1 MNAYI
6 RKTVQE
12 LEAYAPGEQ
21 PKVAGLIKL
30 NTNENPY
37 PPSPAVVR
45 ALREFPAESLRLYPD
60 PVCSALRERIAA
72 LNGCAAEQVFI
83 GNGSDEVLRLATRAF
98 TQPGGA
104 VASFDPSYSLYP
116 VLAAAEEVGFRT
128 VPLADGFGW
137 TAPPADLEAS
147 LFFLANPNA
156 PTGVFYPLETI
167 RAFCRRFKGVVLV
180 DEAYV
185 DFSGGRDCLA
195 LAKELPNVL
204 VGRTMSKSFSFAGLR
219 IGWAVGSAEL
229 VGALYKL
236 KDSYNVDRLAQA
248 LALAALGDVAW
259 MQDNARRI
267 MATRGRVTAELE
279 KRGFQVVPSASNFL
293 FISPP
298 AGTPAAELFGAK
310 GPYTFSYGG
319 AQFSRRFGH
328 ASCAAPQDGGLIPG
342 ETFHVC
348 QFNGPAALAVATSK
362 GVIYFKPG
370 VGRPATVTIRGGEA
384 SCVVG
389 GWFRT

>member
-45 ALREFPAESLRLYPD
+45 ALREFSAESLRLYPD
-60 PVCSALRERIAA
+60 PVCSALRERLAA
-72 LNGCAAEQVFI
+72 LNGCAPEQVFV

-98 TQPGGA
+98 TPPGGA

-116 VLAAAEEVGFRT
+116 VLAAAEEVGFQR

-137 TAPPADLEAS
+137 TEPPADLKAS

-185 DFSGGRDCLA
+185 DFSGGRNCLE
-195 LAKELPNVL
+195 LAKEMPNVL
-204 VGRTMSKSFSFAGLR
+204 IGRTMSKSFSLAGLR
-219 IGWAVGSAEL
+219 IGWAIGSAEL

-248 LALAALGDVAW
+248 LALAALGDMAW

-267 MATRGRVTAELE
+267 AATRERVAAELA
-279 KRGFQVVPSASNFL
+279 KRGFRVIPSASNFL
-293 FISPP
+293 FVSPP
-298 AGTPAAELFGAK
+298 AGTTASGLFAGLRAKKILVRYFPGNRTGDYLRVSIGTDAQMDAFLAA
-310 GPYTFSYGG
+310 
-319 AQFSRRFGH
+319 
-328 ASCAAPQDGGLIPG
+328 I
-342 ETFHVC
+342 
-348 QFNGPAALAVATSK
+348 
-362 GVIYFKPG
+362 
-370 VGRPATVTIRGGEA
+370 
-384 SCVVG
+384 
-389 GWFRT
+389 